1 MKLTVLAIDDTKRV
15 LEIIR
20 YFLEQEGYLVKVAS
34 DPAEGIRIAQE
45 GGVDLILLDIMMPG
59 MDGYAVF
66 DVLKKDERTREIPV
80 VMLTAKAIIMHTP
93 KDFFYGLYGFLAK
106 PFSRQQLVKTVR
118 DVFRMTKGAEG
129 GGEKP
134 AAGAGGP
141 KEGPGSPGGPVS

>member
-1 MKLTVLAIDDTKRV
+1 MKFTVLAIDDTKRV
-15 LEIIR
+15 LEIIQ
-20 YFLEQEGYLVKVAS
+20 YFLEQEGFAVRTAS
-34 DPAEGIRIAQE
+34 EPSEGIRMAQE

-106 PFSRQQLVKTVR
+106 PFSRQQLVKTVK
-118 DVFRMTKGAEG
+118 DVFRMTKGTEG
-129 GGEKP
+129 GGT
-134 AAGAGGP
+134 GP
-141 KEGPGSPGGPVS
+141 VEGDARGPGSSASPPP

>member
-1 MKLTVLAIDDTKRV
+1 MKFTILAIDDTKRV
-15 LEIIR
+15 LEIIK
-20 YFLEQEGYLVKVAS
+20 YFLEQEGYAVRTAS
-34 DPAEGIRIAQE
+34 EPSEGIRIARE

-106 PFSRQQLVKTVR
+106 PFSRQQLVKTVK
-118 DVFRMTKGAEG
+118 DVFRMTKGTEG

-134 AAGAGGP
+134 AAGDAKGTDPAAGP
-141 KEGPGSPGGPVS
+141 AS